1 MKKNLSVFIKLAMA
15 VIWTMTIIACASAP
29 KTSSSASTSSTP
41 VKKGFLEGYYS
52 NLQPGPEGGAK
63 QRWIKPGVDFSK
75 YNKVMLDSM
84 VFYFA
89 DDSEYKG
96 IDPEELKTLSDGCN
110 LAIVNALKDKYP
122 IVSEPGPD
130 VVRLKVALTGL
141 KQSNPVLSG
150 VTSVVPIGLG
160 ISVVKKGA
168 TDAWTGS
175 GATTAEIMALDSTT
189 NTVIAV
195 AQDEQT
201 AGFTERFSKYGFT
214 EEVFKFWGE
223 RIRLFLDQAHGVQSK

>member
-1 MKKNLSVFIKLAMA
+1 MKKNQFAFIKLGMA
-15 VIWTMTIIACASAP
+15 VILTMTLIACASTP
-29 KTSSSASTSSTP
+29 TKSSSVSTSTSP
-41 VKKGFLEGYYS
+41 VKQGFLEGYYA

-63 QRWIKPGVDFSK
+63 QRWVKPGIDFSK

-89 DDSEYKG
+89 EDSEYKG
-96 IDPEELKTLSDGCN
+96 IDPEELKALSDGCN

-150 VTSVVPIGLG
+150 VTSVVPVGLG
-160 ISVVKKGA
+160 ISVIKKGA
-168 TDAWTGS
+168 AGSWTGS
-175 GATTAEIMALDSTT
+175 GATTAEIMVLDSTT

-214 EEVFKFWGE
+214 EEAFKFWGE
-223 RIRLFLDQAHGVQSK
+223 RMRLFLDQAHGVQPK